1 MAKYSFQ
8 DIVYW
13 NKATGFSEPCT
24 RSDMK
29 FTKFFTSFNREYN
42 TDRIAE
48 KLILDNQVSGFKL
61 TISQPT
67 FINTMPLMVITK
79 TNYIPSVIK
88 ISVTFKII
96 ERTEDRITIEEIER
110 VSFDNDCGK
119 REEINNK
126 VAKIDF
132 IRKPLEVEG
141 KTYKGGI
148 VIYDVSDNCVGNPD
162 TKTAIGSFALGVG
175 LYYLIKLDGEWER
188 LDSLNKDEYKTE
200 QEKEEDWKA
209 LAQRYQ
215 KERDTYKKSI
225 DELAKRHNQVVK
237 DLQGQIRMLKDTIA
251 ELRAKATSKT
261 K

>member
-1 MAKYSFQ
+1 MSKYSFQ
-8 DIVYW
+8 DIIYW

-29 FTKFFTSFNREYN
+29 FTKCFTAFNREYN

-48 KLILDNQVSGFKL
+48 KLILDNQASGFRITLSPSILNIAPL
-61 TISQPT
+61 TAITNKVYNPSSIR
-67 FINTMPLMVITK
+67 IN
-79 TNYIPSVIK
+79 
-88 ISVTFKII
+88 VTFKVI
-96 ERTEDRITIEEIER
+96 EKTEDKITVEEVET
-110 VSFDNDCGK
+110 VSFDSDK
-119 REEINNK
+119 TEEICNK

-132 IRKPLEVEG
+132 IRKPLEVKG

-148 VIYDVSDNCVGNPD
+148 VIYDVSDNCVGNPY
-162 TKTAIGSFALGVG
+162 TKAAIGFFALGVG

-215 KERDTYKKSI
+215 KERDTYKKRI
-225 DELAKRHNQVVK
+225 DDLAQRHNQVVK
-237 DLQGQIRMLKDTIA
+237 DLQGQIRMLKDIIA
-251 ELRAKATSKT
+251 ELRANSTSKP
-261 K
+261 KKK